1 VKEIANFMFTAHD
14 KKLHA
19 KDGGPKCSCAYYGA
33 VCLILA
39 SFASGWLVNF
49 TPWLN
54 TAKLILFIAC
64 IFLLCGIYTLATKPN
79 LVIEN
84 KKAQSLPAKAL
95 SSFVLCVRQKIEIG
109 NVFLALIF
117 FVLYLLAI
125 VFSEI
130 ANRSFNSSYLFMLAT
145 YLYCPICGF
154 IAYVSLNKREARKIA
169 NVIIWLTVFSS
180 IYAILQVKFSA
191 LLPMEARYVSST
203 SIVNELM
210 ISGDSS
216 YVRANG
222 MIGNTIE
229 FGGLTTIV
237 FLVVFSRII
246 KEGINAKRVIA
257 ALIIFA
263 ANYLTSS
270 RVYFGLLLLFSFFI
284 FLRCSKLSTS
294 KKVIII
300 VVLAVLGVLVIVL
313 FGNGSLMV
321 QRLLGNDSTAL
332 ASNKIHSEQIAKILE
347 IIRENLILGTG
358 VCTQVVGADVAI
370 TDGWFFQL
378 TGELGLFG
386 LASYVC
392 FFVFTFRTIRGNKR
406 EPISSD
412 SVASLCIIFVFAIAS
427 FFNSGFIGRVPYL
440 LMFMLLASGT
450 LQSNLNKL
458 ENKAEAKNGKI
469 CIISLD
475 CLNRVPYISRYES
488 ALRGVDVDLLY
499 WNRSGLKETS
509 SFNVF
514 SYDRCVLSSE
524 SKQKRDTAKLKG
536 YIKFLHFCNRW
547 LLNNDYAG
555 VVFLHGPASVFVSN
569 DVREKYKN
577 KILIDVRDFT
587 YENHFI
593 YRIAQSRAFSYASLI
608 LISSPAYK
616 HFLPRKYTYHMIHN
630 FQNATRFQTDAIRK
644 THTSAKDGCIR
655 IACVGSQKN
664 PQVDLK
670 VINSLANDDRFH
682 LLYAGR
688 GFDSMINVCKKHAI
702 KNVSIVGE
710 FPSEQTFVYYKGAD
724 VVMNLY
730 GSGSPLWD
738 YALSNKLYLAAQ
750 MGLPILVCKG
760 TTMARISAKYGF
772 GIAVDVNS
780 DTLANDIEKQ
790 YKRINFADLHK
801 GCDAFLKDIAA
812 QDSKAD
818 ALIRSFAM
826 GCISK

>member
-1 VKEIANFMFTAHD
+1 MAISLMAHG

-19 KDGGPKCSCAYYGA
+19 RDGGTRYSCAYYSA
-33 VCLILA
+33 VCLIVVA
-39 SFASGWLVNF
+39 YASGWLVNF

-54 TAKLILFIAC
+54 TAKLTLFFVF
-64 IFLLCGIYTLATKPN
+64 IFFCCAIYSL
-79 LVIEN
+79 I
-84 KKAQSLPAKAL
+84 KKAIALHSGKKTPVTPTRVFSSLLAIA
-95 SSFVLCVRQKIEIG
+95 RQKIEMG
-109 NVFLALIF
+109 NISLVFIF
-117 FVLYLLAI
+117 FILYLLTIA
-125 VFSEI
+125 FSEI

-145 YLYCPICGF
+145 YLYCPICGC
-154 IAYVSLNKREARKIA
+154 IAYMSLSKREARKIA
-169 NVIIWLTVFSS
+169 DVIIFLTVLISLYS
-180 IYAILQVKFSA
+180 IFQVKLAA

-222 MIGNTIE
+222 MIGNSIE
-229 FGGLTTIV
+229 FGALTTIV

-246 KEGINAKRVIA
+246 NDGISAKKIID

-263 ANYLTSS
+263 ANYLASS
-270 RVYFGLLLLFSFFI
+270 RVYFCLILLFSLFI
-284 FLRCSKLSTS
+284 FIRCSKLSQAN
-294 KKVIII
+294 KAIILI
-300 VVLAVLGVLVIVL
+300 LFAVLGLLAIML
-313 FGNGSLMV
+313 FGNGSLLI

-332 ASNKIHSEQIAKILE
+332 ASNKIHSDQIAKILE

-378 TGELGLFG
+378 TGELGLLG
-386 LASYVC
+386 LVIYAC
-392 FFVFTFRTIRGNKR
+392 FFVFMFKTIRGNKR
-406 EPISSD
+406 EPSSSD
-412 SVASLCIIFVFAIAS
+412 SVASLCMIFVFVMAS

-458 ENKAEAKNGKI
+458 ESKAEETNGKI

-488 ALRGVDVDLLY
+488 AFRGVDVDLLY

-514 SYDRCVLSSE
+514 SYDRCVLNSE

-536 YIKFLHFCNRW
+536 YIKFLHFCNKW

-569 DVREKYKN
+569 EVREKYKN
-577 KILIDVRDFT
+577 RILIDVRDFT

-593 YRIAQSRAFSYASLI
+593 YRVAQSRAFSYASLI

-616 HFLPRKYTYHMIHN
+616 RFLPHKYKYHVIHN
-630 FQNATRFQTDAIRK
+630 CQNATRAQTDAIRK
-644 THTSAKDGCIR
+644 THTSAKNGRIK

-670 VINSLANDDRFH
+670 VIHSLANDNRFH

-710 FPSEQTFVYYKGAD
+710 FPSEQTFAYYKGAD
-724 VVMNLY
+724 IVMNLY

-772 GIAVDVNS
+772 GIAVNVNS
-780 DTLANDIEKQ
+780 NTLANDIEKQ
-790 YKRINFADLHK
+790 YKRINFADLRN
-801 GCDAFLKDIAA
+801 GCDAFLKDIAD
-812 QDSKAD
+812 QDSEAD
-818 ALIRSFAM
+818 ALIHSFAM
-826 GCISK
+826 RCISK